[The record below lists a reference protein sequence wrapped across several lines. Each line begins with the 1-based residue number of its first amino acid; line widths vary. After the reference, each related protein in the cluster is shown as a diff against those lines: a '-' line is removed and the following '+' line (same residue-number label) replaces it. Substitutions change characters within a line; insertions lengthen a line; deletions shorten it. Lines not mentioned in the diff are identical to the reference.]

1 MYMQSRVLMLS
12 DTHTTQVLVRYGSE
26 SQKETW
32 LLPLL
37 DGKIR
42 SCFAMTEPAVASS
55 DATNIQS
62 SIKRDGDE
70 YVVNGHKH
78 WTSGTRLQAAQA
90 HTHIRTYTRN
100 AHIYTHWYTGV
111 KKSIETDTVPT
122 NAIRGHGSAVQSV
135 DIHGQ
140 DRHFRAHPRSTV
152 HDHRPY
158 GCARYAVQTLWF
170 VLRYGNVGMQANYQA
185 DRVLLSLV

>member
-1 MYMQSRVLMLS
+1 MLS

-111 KKSIETDTVPT
+111 KRVLRPTQYRQMPSGAMDPRCKVSIFMGKTDTSAPIHAQQSMIIVPMD
-122 NAIRGHGSAVQSV
+122 A
-135 DIHGQ
+135 
-140 DRHFRAHPRSTV
+140 P
-152 HDHRPY
+152 
-158 GCARYAVQTLWF
+158 
-170 VLRYGNVGMQANYQA
+170 GM
-185 DRVLLSLV
+185 LSRLCGLY